1 MTMASRESAGSGLPT
16 SAAQRADR
24 QAFVLKT
31 DAVLRELVR
40 LKYFSWEIEGVEH
53 LPRHGPVVYAMN
65 HAGWFA
71 LDTIIVG
78 CSVAESIGVS
88 RTPYFAAQDSALTA
102 PVVGPFLRRIGGLP
116 ASLFRHPQRLPAE
129 FESYGICPEGVS
141 GNCKP
146 FWEAY
151 RMHDWNRGFVRLA
164 MALGAPIVPIAV
176 FGGEE
181 CFPVAWTVTALEPLI
196 GSIVGLPL
204 AALPLPA
211 RWKIVFHEPA
221 YATAP
226 GDPVRRDPQ
235 YCNAISQRLQGV
247 VQETL
252 DREASRRPLARL
264 STFVATVSNRLRA
277 RTLSDG
283 VQRDP
288 PLASEGPAPAAQRH
302 FATQL
307 EMATAA
313 PARVCER
320 RA

>member
-1 MTMASRESAGSGLPT
+1 MVSREPAGTGLPT

-24 QAFVLKT
+24 QAFVLNT

-40 LKYFSWEIEGVEH
+40 LKYFSWEIEGVEY

-71 LDTIIVG
+71 LDTIMVG

-88 RTPYFAAQDSALTA
+88 RAPYFAAQDSALTA

-151 RMHDWNRGFVRLA
+151 RMREWNRGFVRLA
-164 MALGAPIVPIAV
+164 IALEAPIVPVAV

-181 CFPVAWTVTALEPLI
+181 CFPVAWTVKVLEPLI

-204 AALPLPA
+204 AAFPLPA
-211 RWKIVFHEPA
+211 RWKIAFHEPV

-226 GDPVRRDPQ
+226 GNPVRRDPQ
-235 YCNAISQRLQGV
+235 YCNAVAQRLQGI

-252 DREASRRPLARL
+252 NREASRRPLARL
-264 STFVATVSNRLRA
+264 STFVATVSNQLRA
-277 RTLSDG
+277 RGSSDSL
-283 VQRDP
+283 VQPDP
-288 PLASEGPAPAAQRH
+288 PLASENPASAAQPH

-313 PARVCER
+313 AARVGER

>member
-1 MTMASRESAGSGLPT
+1 M
-16 SAAQRADR
+16 
-24 QAFVLKT
+24 
-31 DAVLRELVR
+31 
-40 LKYFSWEIEGVEH
+40 
-53 LPRHGPVVYAMN
+53 
-65 HAGWFA
+65 
-71 LDTIIVG
+71 
-78 CSVAESIGVS
+78 
-88 RTPYFAAQDSALTA
+88 
-102 PVVGPFLRRIGGLP
+102 GPFLRRLGGLP
-116 ASLFRHPQRLPAE
+116 ASAFRHPERLPAE
-129 FESYGICPEGVS
+129 FESFGICPEGVQ

-151 RMHDWNRGFVRLA
+151 RMHEWNRGFVKLA
-164 MALGAPIVPIAV
+164 VTRRAPIVPVAV

-181 CFPVAWTVTALEPLI
+181 SLPVAWTVKALEPLI
-196 GSIVGLPL
+196 GSILGLPL
-204 AALPLPA
+204 APVPLPA
-211 RWKIVFHEPA
+211 RWKIVFHAPA
-221 YATAP
+221 YAIAP
-226 GDPVRRDPQ
+226 GNPMRRDPQ
-235 YCNAISQRLQGV
+235 YCNAIAQRLQGV

-288 PLASEGPAPAAQRH
+288 PLASGGPAPAAQGH